1 MPSPAD
7 ATGHETD
14 KSVDNI
20 SSEQRTNDNAVSVSH
35 RGGSPTDPGD
45 NTGVVTT
52 KQFRAPIAKRISA
65 RSPILQPSPVYSL
78 QSQVSS
84 LRLDAHEDD
93 DETDVTPASRPSEQA
108 LFSQVLTWLQ
118 QEQSRQRGSV
128 DGTVAAS
135 SNGSLQ
141 LEGKR
146 HSIGSEKGLALD
158 QLETIL
164 QHYAAATKDQAS
176 PLQHRRSKKH
186 RSRPKGLRRGSGS
199 DSDYF
204 DDAVVPGVDAI
215 LDNSKTLAYTGG
227 AVSTDQLT
235 LTSDQRSRYM
245 KDQSHWLAF
254 KAEILRLIHT
264 LRLKGW
270 RRVSMDD
277 SGDLEVTRL
286 SGALTNAVY
295 VVKPPPPSP
304 PTPNADGT
312 EKLAPRRPPPKL
324 LLRIYGPQVEHLIDR
339 DGELQILRR
348 LGRKNI
354 GPRVLGTFKNGR
366 FEEFFN
372 AHPLTPQ
379 ELRNP
384 QTSRQIAKRMRELH
398 DGIELQENERLGGPA
413 VFRNWDNWVD
423 RCEQVISWLD
433 KEILLDRP
441 DRSEPWRK
449 RGLICGVPWAT
460 FRKAVENYRLWLF
473 DHLGGIKEVRRQ
485 LIFAHNDTQYGNL
498 LRLEPEEQSPLLLPA
513 NSHKQLVVIDF
524 EYSAANV
531 PALEFANHFTEWC
544 YNYHD
549 TERPWACNTRAYP
562 TPEEQHRF
570 ISAYVYHHRPQQQGM
585 GTSPLATPDIAPSS
599 IPTPRLAPFSLDAPA
614 MSLSAT
620 SSLITSDTTQL
631 YEETSEAEIQQYMR
645 QTRLWRVANS
655 AQWVAWG
662 IVQAKVPAL
671 EEEEAAQAAA
681 ANDTSSP
688 SVSGGA
694 GESTPDP
701 SASQELKKILEE
713 AEESEFDYLAYSQD
727 RALFFWADVLSLGL
741 IRENELPDGLLEVV
755 KLRMINY

>member
-1 MPSPAD
+1 MA
-7 ATGHETD
+7 
-14 KSVDNI
+14 
-20 SSEQRTNDNAVSVSH
+20 
-35 RGGSPTDPGD
+35 
-45 NTGVVTT
+45 T
-52 KQFRAPIAKRISA
+52 KQFKAPIAKRITA
-65 RSPILQPSPVYSL
+65 RSPILHPSPAYSL
-78 QSQVSS
+78 HSQMSS
-84 LRLDAHEDD
+84 LRLDAQEDD
-93 DETDVTPASRPSEQA
+93 DETDVTPSSRPSEQA
-108 LFSQVLTWLQ
+108 LFNQVLTWLH
-118 QEQSRQRGSV
+118 QEQSRQKSAN
-128 DGTVAAS
+128 DGIITS
-135 SNGSLQ
+135 NNSNGQLQ

-146 HSIGSEKGLALD
+146 HSVGSEKGLALD
-158 QLETIL
+158 QLESIL
-164 QHYAAATKDQAS
+164 QHYAATTTTKDHAS

-199 DSDYF
+199 ESDYF
-204 DDAVVPGVDAI
+204 DDSVVPSVDAM
-215 LDNSKTLAYTGG
+215 LDNSKTLAYSGG

-235 LTSDQRSRYM
+235 LTADQRSRYM
-245 KDQSHWLAF
+245 KDQSHWLIF
-254 KAEILRLIHT
+254 KSEILRLIHT

-270 RRVSMDD
+270 RRVSMED
-277 SGDLEVTRL
+277 SSDIEVTRL

-348 LGRKNI
+348 LGKKNI

-379 ELRNP
+379 ALRNP

-398 DGIELQENERLGGPA
+398 DGVELLEEERLSGPA
-413 VFRNWDNWVD
+413 VFRNWDKWVD

-433 KEILLDRP
+433 KEILTGHLDGP
-441 DRSEPWRK
+441 EPWRK

-460 FRKAVENYRLWLF
+460 FRKAVENYRIWLF
-473 DHLGGIKEVRRQ
+473 DHLGGIKEVKRQ
-485 LIFAHNDTQYGNL
+485 LVFAHNDTQYGNL
-498 LRLEPEEQSPLLLPA
+498 LRLEPEDQSPLLLPA

-524 EYSAANV
+524 EYSSANT

-549 TERPWACNTRAYP
+549 AERPWACNTRAYP

-614 MSLSAT
+614 MSLSAS
-620 SSLITSDTTQL
+620 SSLITSDTPQDRVL
-631 YEETSEAEIQQYMR
+631 YEETFEAEIQQYMR

-662 IVQAKVPAL
+662 IVQAKVAAL

-681 ANDTSSP
+681 SSP
-688 SVSGGA
+688 T
-694 GESTPDP
+694 GESKENTTV
-701 SASQELKKILEE
+701 SQEMQKTIEE

-727 RALFFWADVLSLGL
+727 RALFFWADVLSMSL
-741 IRENELPDGLLEVV
+741 IRENELPDELLEAV
-755 KLRMINY
+755 KQRMLNY

>member
-1 MPSPAD
+1 MCVSQGPGLCMDLKDVRFVHDFASFSRIFKYLFTMLIAP
-7 ATGHETD
+7 T
-14 KSVDNI
+14 
-20 SSEQRTNDNAVSVSH
+20 EQRTNDNAVSVSH

-277 SGDLEVTRL
+277 SGELEVTRL

-312 EKLAPRRPPPKL
+312 EKLAPRRPPPYVPFARVSFCKL
-324 LLRIYGPQVEHLIDR
+324 
-339 DGELQILRR
+339 
-348 LGRKNI
+348 
-354 GPRVLGTFKNGR
+354 T
-366 FEEFFN
+366 
-372 AHPLTPQ
+372 
-379 ELRNP
+379 
-384 QTSRQIAKRMRELH
+384 M
-398 DGIELQENERLGGPA
+398 
-413 VFRNWDNWVD
+413 
-423 RCEQVISWLD
+423 C
-433 KEILLDRP
+433 
-441 DRSEPWRK
+441 
-449 RGLICGVPWAT
+449 
-460 FRKAVENYRLWLF
+460 
-473 DHLGGIKEVRRQ
+473 
-485 LIFAHNDTQYGNL
+485 
-498 LRLEPEEQSPLLLPA
+498 
-513 NSHKQLVVIDF
+513 
-524 EYSAANV
+524 
-531 PALEFANHFTEWC
+531 
-544 YNYHD
+544 
-549 TERPWACNTRAYP
+549 
-562 TPEEQHRF
+562 
-570 ISAYVYHHRPQQQGM
+570 
-585 GTSPLATPDIAPSS
+585 
-599 IPTPRLAPFSLDAPA
+599 
-614 MSLSAT
+614 
-620 SSLITSDTTQL
+620 
-631 YEETSEAEIQQYMR
+631 
-645 QTRLWRVANS
+645 
-655 AQWVAWG
+655 
-662 IVQAKVPAL
+662 
-671 EEEEAAQAAA
+671 
-681 ANDTSSP
+681 
-688 SVSGGA
+688 
-694 GESTPDP
+694 
-701 SASQELKKILEE
+701 
-713 AEESEFDYLAYSQD
+713 
-727 RALFFWADVLSLGL
+727 
-741 IRENELPDGLLEVV
+741 
-755 KLRMINY
+755 